1 MAKNEYK
8 DKVYK
13 MRYKEFSKILS
24 RRLME
29 VKECKGYEAFKEDV
43 KILREIRSN
52 CGRASLISN
61 YWMKAICNMPKNELI
76 KFVNEYEK
84 GKFDPYKYDPEKK
97 YEKEINN
104 EEEEESI

>member
-1 MAKNEYK
+1 
-8 DKVYK
+8 
-13 MRYKEFSKILS
+13 
-24 RRLME
+24 
-29 VKECKGYEAFKEDV
+29 
-43 KILREIRSN
+43 
-52 CGRASLISN
+52 
-61 YWMKAICNMPKNELI
+61 MPKNELI